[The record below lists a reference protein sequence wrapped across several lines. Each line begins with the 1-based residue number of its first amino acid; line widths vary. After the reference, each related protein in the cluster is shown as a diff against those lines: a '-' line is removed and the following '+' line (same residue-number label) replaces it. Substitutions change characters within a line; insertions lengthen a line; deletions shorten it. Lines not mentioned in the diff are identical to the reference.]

1 MAEIADSGGGGG
13 KHSKKGRKS
22 GGTPRIDMTPMVDLA
37 FLLLTFFVL
46 TSNLNKAKT
55 LEMAVPKDKTDDVKT
70 MEVDDDLANTFL
82 IDGNKD
88 GIIYYYHG
96 KLTPDSTELF
106 ELKLDPGAKL
116 NIRKTIK
123 EQNGKIQ
130 EKMKLI
136 RDTYRSGKFNQDQYS
151 KIKGYVTEAT
161 LPNPKG
167 DPEAIANLKK
177 ENLTE
182 CVGRLDA
189 DLQKGEMSDTTYRRV
204 SAVVRGDDQA
214 PFFIVKWGG
223 DASYGEVISI
233 IDELKIGDASK
244 YALTKISRVELQ
256 ALSGKTGRKYPEL
269 DLPDPS
275 APVDGATK

>member
-1 MAEIADSGGGGG
+1 MAEIADGGGGGG
-13 KHSKKGRKS
+13 KHGKKGRGKK
-22 GGTPRIDMTPMVDLA
+22 GTPRIDMTPMVDLA

-96 KLTPDSTELF
+96 KLTPDSTELY
-106 ELKLDPGAKL
+106 ELKLDPAAKL

-161 LPNPKG
+161 APNPKG

-189 DLQKGEMSDTTYRRV
+189 DLKSGEMSDTTYRRV

-275 APVDGATK
+275 APADGGTK